1 REGTGGEFRGEV
13 PVAEWTASLRAL
25 GGARVDLPT
34 YPFQNQHYWIEE
46 PSAPAQDRPGEE
58 TEAEAEAGAEAGAR
72 TGKDDGAAGLTAMAP
87 AERDRALTT
96 IVRRETAQ
104 VFGYESGEDVDLAD
118 GFEELG
124 IDSLT
129 AVELRNRL
137 TGATGLRLPPTLL
150 FDCPTPLALIDRLR
164 EEIGTGPAEAG
175 AEALAP
181 VHAELDRLESALA
194 TAAASAAT
202 GDGAG
207 EAARI
212 AERLRS
218 MLLDWNDRAALA
230 DPGATASGDP
240 SADLSG
246 ASAQEVFDLLDA
258 ELETP

>member
-1 REGTGGEFRGEV
+1 V
-13 PVAEWTASLRAL
+13 PVAAWTASLQAL
-25 GGARVDLPT
+25 GAVRVDLPT

-46 PSAPAQDRPGEE
+46 PSAPAQDRARTAQDRPAGETE
-58 TEAEAEAGAEAGAR
+58 TEAVAG
-72 TGKDDGAAGLTAMAP
+72 TGKDDGAAGLAAMAP
-87 AERDRALTT
+87 SERDRALTT
-96 IVRRETAQ
+96 IVRRETAL
-104 VFGYESGEDVDLAD
+104 VFGYESGEDVDLA
-118 GFEELG
+118 GSFEELG

-137 TGATGLRLPPTLL
+137 TKATGLRLPPTLL

-175 AEALAP
+175 ADALAP
-181 VHAELDRLESALA
+181 VHAELDRLEAALA

-218 MLLDWNDRAALA
+218 MLLDWNDRAAPA
-230 DPGATASGDP
+230 GPGATTSGGP